1 MWYRTD
7 IKASALLHVLSPK
20 ARFGT
25 IASQLD
31 READLQLALGRHL
44 AAERLS
50 RQAEELRESA
60 R

>member
-1 MWYRTD
+1 MCYRPT
-7 IKASALLHVLSPK
+7 INTSVFLHVPSPE